1 MAAIDTV
8 VTGMD
13 SASQWLNVIANNLAN
28 LNTVGY
34 KARKITFE
42 DILSQTLQGGT
53 APLAGSGGR
62 NPVQVGLG
70 VQVGT
75 VLPQFT
81 QGSIEE
87 TGVPTDVAIQGPGF
101 LVLQRGASMVFSR
114 DGALA
119 VDAAGNLVQASTG
132 ASVMGWLASA
142 GVITASGTP
151 VPISLNAGRVLAPV
165 ATTKASCA
173 GNLQSGVTSPQTL
186 LVTFYDALGTPLTAQ
201 FTFTEVTP
209 GLWTWAVTLPSG
221 GGTIPGATGTYS
233 AGSPFGGSPTIPAG
247 SNLGGGVTYQIVLDS
262 SGNAEIL
269 DGATVVAK
277 ATGAAGAPAGST
289 VTFYN
294 VQSPTQVAMVATVG
308 GAPLPPA
315 PASGTTSL
323 GSVTVTSGGTGTLTF
338 SPTGTL
344 ASQTGGPITI
354 TPSDGSAVVAVAP
367 DFSTVTQYASPT
379 TVALRSQNGSPAGSL
394 VAFSVGA
401 DGVITGGYS
410 NGLQQPIAEIA
421 LATFANP
428 QGLVA
433 LGDNQWQVGPNSGAA
448 QIAPPSSS
456 GGGTLAGGALEQST
470 VDMSE
475 QLTEVIQAQ
484 AAFQAQ
490 AKVIT
495 AIQAVDQSVI
505 QMVA

>member
-53 APLAGSGGR
+53 APSGASGGR

-70 VQVGT
+70 VQVGA
-75 VLPQFT
+75 VMPQFT

-132 ASVMGWLASA
+132 ASVMGWLAAS
-142 GVITASGTP
+142 GVITPSGTP
-151 VPISLNAGRVLAPV
+151 SPISLNAGRVLPPV
-165 ATTKASCA
+165 ATSTASLV
-173 GNLQSGVTSPQTL
+173 GNLQAGSTSSQTL
-186 LVTFYDALGTPLTAQ
+186 LVTFYDALGTPITTQ
-201 FTFTEVTP
+201 FTFTEVAP
-209 GLWTWAVTLPSG
+209 GLWTWAATLPSG

-233 AGSPFGGSPTIPAG
+233 AGSPFAGTPTIPAG
-247 SNLGGGVTYQIVLDS
+247 SNLGGGATYQIVLDPT
-262 SGNAEIL
+262 GAAEIL
-269 DGATVVAK
+269 DGATVVAR
-277 ATGAAGAPAGST
+277 APGAAGAAAGST

-294 VQSPTQVAMVATVG
+294 VQTPTQVAMVATVG
-308 GAPLPPA
+308 PAPLPPA

-323 GSVTVTSGGTGTLTF
+323 GSVTVTSGGTGMLTF
-338 SPTGTL
+338 GSTGTL
-344 ASQTGGPITI
+344 VSQTGGPISI
-354 TPSDGSAVVAVAP
+354 TPTDGSAPMAVAP
-367 DFSTVTQYASPT
+367 DFSRVTQYASPT
-379 TVALRSQNGSPAGSL
+379 SVALAAQNGSPAGAL

-401 DGVITGGYS
+401 DGIITGSYS
-410 NGLQQPIAEIA
+410 NGLQQPIAQIA

-433 LGDNQWQVGPNSGAA
+433 LGENQWQVGPNSGAP

-484 AAFQAQ
+484 SAFQAQ

-495 AIQAVDQSVI
+495 AIQALNQSAI